1 MSFLNKLAGLA
12 APFVGN
18 MIAPGIGGVVGG
30 MVGGLLGDSSS
41 SAGAQTSATQNKL
54 DPRIDAMLFGGSNGN
69 GPQVGLL
76 SRYQSMLDTPQ
87 SDAMKAYG
95 NANGDYLS
103 KFSAPDL
110 TTARDA
116 AQKLTW
122 GNVSPAIGASRSD
135 VTGMSM
141 PAWAVGNMV
150 NAPLQNNLDLSG
162 AYQNMIYGDSAQNP
176 YLTGAIQK
184 GINQSTNAFGQMQ
197 QSATDNLMKTVLPSI
212 RSNSVLAGQ
221 YGGSRQGVAEGN
233 AIGDYAKAA
242 QQAASQFGQNNTD
255 AAVAAQ
261 AGAFENGQNRALA
274 AMQNLSAQQYGV
286 AGQNAAT
293 KNAAEFAN
301 IGNAFDAA
309 KTNANLVQ
317 NNNQFNAGLQQQS
330 SLANQNAQLQTY
342 AQNNSGLISGAGM
355 LSGMLG
361 NAANATNFN
370 DNYDL
375 NRAQG
380 VNSLLTPYMSANS
393 SSTTSQ
399 PLYQNNTGNMLGG
412 AMLGKALFSGG
423 GGSSNT
429 SGGLLDLF
437 GKGSFSYF

>member
-1 MSFLNKLAGLA
+1 MSFLSKVAGLA

-18 MIAPGIGGVVGG
+18 MIAPGVGGVVGG
-30 MVGGLLGDSSS
+30 MLGGLLGDSSS
-41 SAGAQTSATQNKL
+41 PAGTQSATTQNKL
-54 DPRIDAMLFGGSNGN
+54 DPRVDAMLFGSQDGSSK
-69 GPQVGLL
+69 GLL

-87 SDAMKAYG
+87 SDAMKSYG
-95 NANGDYLS
+95 AGNSDYLTR
-103 KFSAPDL
+103 FSGGDL
-110 TTARDA
+110 SVARDA
-116 AQKLTW
+116 ATKLIA
-122 GNVSPAIGASRSD
+122 GNNAPTMNAAQMNAAGVSGPS
-135 VTGMSM
+135 
-141 PAWAVGNMV
+141 WAVGNMV
-150 NAPLQNNLDLSG
+150 DAPRQNNIDLSG
-162 AYQNMIYGDSAQNP
+162 AYNNMIYGDAAQNP

-197 QSATDNLMKTVLPSI
+197 QTATDNLMKTVLPSI

-261 AGAFENGQNRALA
+261 AGAFDNGQNRALS
-274 AMQNLSAQQYGV
+274 AMQGLGAQQYGV
-286 AGQNAAT
+286 ASQNAAT
-293 KNAAEFAN
+293 KNAAEFMN
-301 IGNAFDAA
+301 VGNVLDIL
-309 KTNANLVQ
+309 KTNAGMQ
-317 NNNQFNAGLQQQS
+317 QSANQTNAALQQQANA
-330 SLANQNAQLQTY
+330 ANQQAQLQSN
-342 AQNNSGLISGAGM
+342 AQNSQ
-355 LSGMLG
+355 GMLG
-361 NAANATNFN
+361 GAGLLSGLLGGAANATNSF

-375 NRAQG
+375 SRAQG